1 MYIKIPSTEE
11 RRRKNTRPYR
21 CRNTGDE
28 RETMKKHTSNK
39 TAGKTGGMSRNK
51 HDAAKNNTSK
61 KTKIGE
67 EIIGLAARHPG
78 G

>member
-1 MYIKIPSTEE
+1 
-11 RRRKNTRPYR
+11 
-21 CRNTGDE
+21 
-28 RETMKKHTSNK
+28 MKKHTSNK

-61 KTKIGE
+61 KTKTGE